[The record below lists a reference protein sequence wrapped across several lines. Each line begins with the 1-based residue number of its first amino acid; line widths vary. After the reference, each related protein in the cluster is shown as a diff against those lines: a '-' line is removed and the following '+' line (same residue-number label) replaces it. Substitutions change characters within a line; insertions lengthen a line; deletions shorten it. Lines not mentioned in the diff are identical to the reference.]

1 MKTYD
6 FDLILS
12 APTTEEEDE
21 LVFEHFEGRVSPSVT
36 AGIGCLSVHFE
47 AQSMEEAI
55 QDAIRR
61 AEEVGLTVERVE
73 MEKKAF
79 EVA

>member
-1 MKTYD
+1 
-6 FDLILS
+6 
-12 APTTEEEDE
+12 
-21 LVFEHFEGRVSPSVT
+21 VR
-36 AGIGCLSVHFE
+36 FE
-47 AQSMEEAI
+47 AESMEEAI

-73 MEKKAF
+73 LEKKAF